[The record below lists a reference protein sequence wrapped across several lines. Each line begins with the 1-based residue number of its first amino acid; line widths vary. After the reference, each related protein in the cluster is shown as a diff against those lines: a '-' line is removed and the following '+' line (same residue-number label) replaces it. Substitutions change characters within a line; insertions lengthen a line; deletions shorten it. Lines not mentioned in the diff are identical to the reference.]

1 MSSIKAGSFVQYFD
15 DRWYGA
21 VDGVGTEEKILLSVD
36 SSEVFAIIY
45 NFSGLLFSFF
55 IFLPFFSC

>member
-1 MSSIKAGSFVQYFD
+1 MFSIKAGSFVVQYFD

-45 NFSGLLFSFF
+45 NFSGLLF
-55 IFLPFFSC
+55 PF